1 MRKILAFCITAIL
14 FAGCNFKPETPQISA
29 NFKADFNSSNIND
42 FWWKNFNDENLNM
55 LIDSAL
61 KNNSDLALALNN
73 IEYARVS
80 LGLSK
85 LEFLPNFTLSGSA
98 VRQNNF
104 PQAPDSNH
112 ANIYQIG
119 AGLNYELDLWGKVR
133 NSVDAA
139 GSNFKATVYDYDNA
153 RLSIAS
159 SVANLYFKFL
169 SLKEQEK
176 ILTQTLAAYEQMAN
190 FRANQLKAGAIN
202 NIVYYQS
209 KAQVQSATASLI
221 ATKTQINAT
230 KTALSIMTGKN
241 YDEILHN
248 NIKASQTFPT
258 LPEIPAGIPSDLLL
272 HRADVA
278 SALERLKA
286 TNFLVGAQKANYFP
300 SFSLTGAFGFASTEF
315 DRLFVNNASSWNI
328 GGSLIGPLL
337 DFGRT
342 KKRIDLANLDQNAS
356 FINYDKTLKTA
367 FGDVRDALVSV
378 KNSDLRTKTLKDLLA
393 TQQQVY
399 NAAKLRY
406 DSGYSDH
413 IELLDSERNLLSAKL
428 NLSMANYERY
438 ASEVALYKALGGGFS
453 LKDSKTVNLI
463 NTNKTV
469 MPNDSAFPVDKRIF

>member
-104 PQAPDSNH
+104 PQAPDANH

-230 KTALSIMTGKN
+230 NTALSIMTGKN

-356 FINYDKTLKTA
+356 FINYDKTLKEA
-367 FGDVRDALVSV
+367 FGEVRNALVGRENAIS
-378 KNSDLRTKTLKDLLA
+378 KQTNMANLLNSQEKLYNIANERFKT
-393 TQQQVY
+393 
-399 NAAKLRY
+399 
-406 DSGYSDH
+406 GYSDNL
-413 IELLDSERNLLSAKL
+413 ELLDAQRGYLSARL
-428 NLSMANYERY
+428 EYAASNL
-438 ASEVALYKALGGGFS
+438 EVSNSVVEVFKALGGGF
-453 LKDSKTVNLI
+453 KVED
-463 NTNKTV
+463 NKTKQMLESNATV
-469 MPNDSAFPVDKRIF
+469 LPTSSKNPFRNLR

>member
-1 MRKILAFCITAIL
+1 MWRFTR
-14 FAGCNFKPETPQISA
+14 
-29 NFKADFNSSNIND
+29 
-42 FWWKNFNDENLNM
+42 
-55 LIDSAL
+55 LIQL
-61 KNNSDLALALNN
+61 
-73 IEYARVS
+73 Y
-80 LGLSK
+80 SK
-85 LEFLPNFTLSGSA
+85 
-98 VRQNNF
+98 
-104 PQAPDSNH
+104 
-112 ANIYQIG
+112 
-119 AGLNYELDLWGKVR
+119 
-133 NSVDAA
+133 
-139 GSNFKATVYDYDNA
+139 
-153 RLSIAS
+153 
-159 SVANLYFKFL
+159 
-169 SLKEQEK
+169 EK

-209 KAQVQSATASLI
+209 KAQVQSAAASLI

-230 KTALSIMTGKN
+230 NTALSIMTGKN

-328 GGSLIGPLL
+328 GGSLVGPLL

-378 KNSDLRTKTLKDLLA
+378 KNSDIRTKTLKDLLA

-469 MPNDSAFPVDKRIF
+469 IPNDSAFPVDKRIF